1 MIIAHFMTKFK
12 MKSKILAVAA
22 VLMGC
27 LSCVEND
34 SSLGA
39 GLIPIGQ
46 TYKFYTATIP
56 LEDIELA
63 MADSLSGYSSTR
75 VTAGSVRDS
84 EYGAPGLAP

>member
-1 MIIAHFMTKFK
+1 MIIAHFMTKFE

-56 LEDIELA
+56 L
-63 MADSLSGYSSTR
+63 
-75 VTAGSVRDS
+75 
-84 EYGAPGLAP
+84 